1 MLKVIG
7 TCIVGLLGV
16 FLFLFILQ
24 FAGLANYSFFAPK
37 YAAVQRQVYV
47 QTPSFILGNQADLE
61 QQARAYSSEKDPA
74 QKAVLF
80 AGMQT
85 TIDNLGPDFPV
96 PYNVKAIMQG
106 DNQ

>member
-1 MLKVIG
+1 MIKVIG
-7 TCIVGLLGV
+7 SFFVAVMAVVGV
-16 FLFLFILQ
+16 LFILQ
-24 FAGLANYSFFAPK
+24 SVGLANYAFFAPK

-61 QQARAYSSEKDPA
+61 QQARAYTSEKDPT
-74 QKAVLF
+74 QKAIILS
-80 AGMQT
+80 GMQT

-96 PYNVKAIMQG
+96 PTNVKAVMQG